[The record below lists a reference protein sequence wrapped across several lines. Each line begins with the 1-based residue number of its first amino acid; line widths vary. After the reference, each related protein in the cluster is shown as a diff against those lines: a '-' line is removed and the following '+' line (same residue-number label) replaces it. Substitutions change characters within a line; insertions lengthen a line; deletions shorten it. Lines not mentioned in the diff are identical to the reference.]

1 MAEALAFILSN
12 KYILLIGV
20 TSLVV
25 EFFSVTYL
33 AKNIKTDFSYSGHE
47 YVWFEG
53 TWLGFTLAVLGFAG
67 GVSALIVSSIYLAIN
82 G

>member
-1 MAEALAFILSN
+1 MAEAIAFILAN
-12 KYILLIGV
+12 KYVLLIGV
-20 TSLVV
+20 ISLVV

-33 AKNIKTDFSYSGHE
+33 AKNMRSDFSYSGHE

-53 TWLGFTLAVLGFAG
+53 SWLGFTLAVLGFAG
-67 GVSALIVSSIYLAIN
+67 GVSVLIVSSVYPAVN

>member
-1 MAEALAFILSN
+1 MTEALVFILAN
-12 KYILLIGV
+12 KYVLLIGFI
-20 TSLVV
+20 SLVV

-47 YVWFEG
+47 YMWFEG
-53 TWLGFTLAVLGFAG
+53 SWGGFILAVLGFAS
-67 GVSALIVSSIYLAIN
+67 GVSALIVSSIYLSLT

>member
-1 MAEALAFILSN
+1 MAEALAFILAN
-12 KYILLIGV
+12 KYVLLIGV
-20 TSLVV
+20 ISLVV

-33 AKNIKTDFSYSGHE
+33 AKNIRSDFSYSGHE

-53 TWLGFTLAVLGFAG
+53 SWGGFTVAVLGFASG
-67 GVSALIVSSIYLAIN
+67 ISALIVSSIYLSLH

>member
-1 MAEALAFILSN
+1 MTEALAFILAN
-12 KYILLIGV
+12 KYVLLIGFI
-20 TSLVV
+20 SLVV

-47 YVWFEG
+47 YMWFEG
-53 TWLGFTLAVLGFAG
+53 SWGGFSLAVLGLASE
-67 GVSALIVSSIYLAIN
+67 VSALIVSSIYLHFH